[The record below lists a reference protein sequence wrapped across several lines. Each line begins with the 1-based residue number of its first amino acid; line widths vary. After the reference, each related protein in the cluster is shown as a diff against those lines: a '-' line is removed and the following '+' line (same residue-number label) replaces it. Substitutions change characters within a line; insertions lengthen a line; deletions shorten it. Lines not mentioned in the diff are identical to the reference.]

1 MSAPMNALYAMPG
14 NEAMTELLV
23 LHSGIPRHAL
33 DLHRFPD
40 GETLVRI
47 EPPPTQG
54 DVAIVCTLDHPDPK
68 VVPLL
73 MAAATARELG
83 AARVGLVAPYLAY
96 MRQDTR
102 FHPGE
107 AISASIFGKLLG
119 GAFDWLVTADPHL
132 HRYRRLGEAYPL
144 DAHAVHAAP
153 RAAAWIRD
161 HVEAPLIVGPDGES
175 AQWANAVA
183 AALGA
188 PCVTA
193 SKERRG
199 DRDVRIELP
208 GIERWPAHMPVLLDD
223 IIASGQTMIETL
235 RCLRQHGR
243 PAAVCVGLHGVF
255 APGAREG
262 LLAAGASQVVTSNS
276 IAGSTALIDISEDL
290 AAATSVLCSHPRPAG
305 NTIPGSTAA

>member
-1 MSAPMNALYAMPG
+1 MRALYAMPG

-23 LHSGIPRHAL
+23 LHSGIARRGL

-47 EPPPTQG
+47 EPPPAQG
-54 DVAIVCTLDHPDPK
+54 DVAIVCTLDRPDPK
-68 VVPLL
+68 VLPLL

-107 AISASIFGKLLG
+107 AISAGIFGKLLG
-119 GAFDWLVTADPHL
+119 QVFDWLVTADPHL
-132 HRYRRLGEAYPL
+132 HRYRQLDEACPL
-144 DAHAVHAAP
+144 DARVVHAAP
-153 RAAAWIRD
+153 RAAAWIRQ
-161 HVEAPLIVGPDGES
+161 HVAAPLIVGPDGES
-175 AQWANAVA
+175 AQWVNTVA
-183 AALGA
+183 ATLDA

-193 SKERRG
+193 SKQRRG
-199 DRDVRIELP
+199 DRDVRIDLP
-208 GIERWPAHMPVLLDD
+208 GIERWPAHTPVLLDD
-223 IIASGQTMIETL
+223 IIASGQTMIQTL
-235 RCLRQHGR
+235 RCLRQLGR

-255 APGAREG
+255 APGAQEG

-276 IAGSTALIDISEDL
+276 IAGNTALIDISEDL
-290 AAATSVLCSHPRPAG
+290 TAAMDALFSQPCPVGHE
-305 NTIPGSTAA
+305 IQGSTTA

>member
-1 MSAPMNALYAMPG
+1 MSALYAMPG
-14 NEAMTELLV
+14 NEAMADLLV
-23 LHSGIPRHAL
+23 RHSGIPRRAL

-47 EPPPTQG
+47 EPPPQG
-54 DVAIVCTLDHPDPK
+54 DVAIVCTLDRPDPK
-68 VVPLL
+68 LLPLL

-107 AISASIFGKLLG
+107 AVSAGIFGKLLG
-119 GAFDWLVTADPHL
+119 GAFDWLVTVDPHL
-132 HRYRRLGEAYPL
+132 HRYRQLDEACPL
-144 DAHAVHAAP
+144 DARVVHAAP

-161 HVEAPLIVGPDGES
+161 HVESPLIVGPDGES

-199 DRDVRIELP
+199 DREVRIELP
-208 GIERWPAHMPVLLDD
+208 GVERWPAHRPVLLDD

-235 RCLRQHGR
+235 HCLRRHGR

-255 APGAREG
+255 AAGAREG
-262 LLAAGASQVVTSNS
+262 LLAAGASRVVTSNS
-276 IAGSTALIDISEDL
+276 IAGSTALIDVSEDL
-290 AAATSVLCSHPRPAG
+290 AAAMNALRSDPRPAG
-305 NTIPGSTAA
+305 NTIPGSTSA